1 MTLPLAPVLGGILGP
16 IGWPEILV
24 ILFVVMLLFGA
35 KKLPELAKGFGKS
48 IREFKKATAEIDED
62 EEEETAKPSTAKNGT
77 AAVPKSDPAAKN

>member
-1 MTLPLAPVLGGILGP
+1 MNLPLAPVFGGILGP
-16 IGWPEILV
+16 LGWPEILI

-62 EEEETAKPSTAKNGT
+62 EEAETAKPAAAKNGT
-77 AAVPKSDPAAKN
+77 AAVPKSDPASKN